1 MSFFANWFGKSA
13 KKPASAESEQ
23 PSVFSHSLRT
33 VQHDLSNQL
42 GPLVQPKPV
51 PAADNSPPRPGERS
65 ARREMVYSSV
75 RESMVRSGILSAGYK
90 FKVLALDKR
99 ATQFIVMIDLA
110 EQFVTTQEKLTQI
123 EALIAYSAKTR
134 FEILITSVY
143 WRLNGQL
150 GVTSIKATSGAAAAL
165 RASMPSAASAP
176 LVAANYQAP
185 ATMPGIDPVEEAE
198 IEAFKK
204 ALMEAAMNP
213 VPTLDDA
220 AAAPLVAPK
229 PAPRAAPIV
238 PPRPVHNPTQQ
249 ARDAARRGGSPA
261 PTAETNFG
269 GLSAT
274 QYGDLN

>member
-1 MSFFANWFGKSA
+1 MSLFAKWFGKSA
-13 KKPASAESEQ
+13 KKPVVAEAEL

-33 VQHDLSNQL
+33 VQHDLSPQS
-42 GPLVQPKPV
+42 GPMVQPRPA
-51 PAADNSPPRPGERS
+51 PAADTSPPRPGERS

-110 EQFVTTQEKLTQI
+110 EQYISAPDKLTQI

-134 FEILITSVY
+134 CEILITAVY

-150 GVTSIKATSGAAAAL
+150 GVASAKATTGAAAAL
-165 RASMPSAASAP
+165 RASMPAASAP
-176 LVAANYQAP
+176 LVAAKAQAP
-185 ATMPGIDPVEEAE
+185 ASGIDPVEEAE
-198 IEAFKK
+198 IEAFKR
-204 ALMEAAMNP
+204 ALMEAATKP
-213 VPTLDDA
+213 VPALGDV
-220 AAAPLVAPK
+220 AAPLVAPK
-229 PAPRAAPIV
+229 PATRAAPIV
-238 PPRPVHNPTQQ
+238 PPRAVQDPLQQ
-249 ARDAARRGGSPA
+249 ARDAARRGGTPA
-261 PTAETNFG
+261 PTPETNFG